1 MSAATRD
8 FDVGAAAVGG
18 AFACTVVGFVALA
31 TSGPVGPLPLAVLAI
46 ALVVGAWRLRR
57 GAGVNRASQAAT
69 LRTGLGLFLVA
80 LVVVPLHAVASGSWL
95 LGGVDLLVL
104 LLANRLF
111 ALRNEGAQ
119 TVVGHVLL
127 LSLLMLMAA
136 AVLTINFGFLGSVFL
151 FCVAGTWTAMF
162 RALWDPKA
170 RGADARVPRTVA
182 GVAIGAGVA
191 LFALTCGLF
200 ALLPRIQFQAF
211 ETGFLQVQGMSGFSE
226 EVELGALG
234 AVQLDRSPVMRVALS
249 GREIDESR
257 LYWRGMS
264 LDRYEGGGRWRVG
277 NPEETELRGRPLFG
291 SSKQRYI
298 VEPAVEDEPVVQD
311 ITFEPLDVSV
321 IFGLANMQRI
331 DGEMRLLTRN
341 TTDSI
346 FYRAARFGR
355 MRYQVYSD
363 VRAPDSAQVR
373 DEAVASVPAQYLEIS
388 PELKAAIEPL
398 AREMAGE
405 GSPWRM
411 ARRIETTLQTWDY
424 SLESVA
430 GTRPDPLEAFLLETR
445 TGWCEQYS
453 ASMVMLLRALGVPA
467 RMTNGFS
474 GGEKNEF
481 GQYWLVRNSD
491 AHSWVEVPFE
501 KSGWVIFDPT
511 PGQGPSR
518 PEFGGWLRRGFD
530 YIRLLW
536 TQRVVEYDLIDQFQI
551 LRVASKQAEAF
562 GDRVSGVFRSGA
574 AAAGWMS
581 AALALAAMAT
591 VAALRYRA
599 RTRLPADPGLR
610 AAAEARRWWT
620 LVERRF
626 RRDGIIRRAGETPR
640 ELAIRA
646 GQPAWADLY
655 YVARFGMRTLSEDE
669 RAAIARLRA
678 SL

>member
-1 MSAATRD
+1 MRAAEHELDIGKAAT
-8 FDVGAAAVGG
+8 AG
-18 AFACTVVGFVALA
+18 AFACAVVGLVALA
-31 TSGPVGPLPLAVLAI
+31 TSGPVGPLPTLVLALAVA
-46 ALVVGAWRLRR
+46 VGGWRVRH
-57 GAGVNRASQAAT
+57 GAGLEPAEAAS
-69 LRTGLGLFLVA
+69 LRTGLGVFLIA
-80 LVVVPLHAVASGSWL
+80 IVVVPVHTLATGSWL

-104 LLANRLF
+104 LQANRLL
-111 ALRNEGAQ
+111 ALRTRGAKA
-119 TVVGHVLL
+119 VVGHVLIVT
-127 LSLLMLMAA
+127 LLMLMAA
-136 AVLTINFGFLGSVFL
+136 AVLTINFAFLGSVFL
-151 FCVAGTWTAMF
+151 FCLAGTWTAMF
-162 RALWDPKA
+162 QTLWDPASK
-170 RGADARVPRTVA
+170 GPDARVPRGVA
-182 GVAIGAGVA
+182 GVSVVAGIV
-191 LFALTCGLF
+191 LFAMTCGLF

-211 ETGFLQVQGMSGFSE
+211 ESGFLQVQGMSGFSE

-234 AVQLDRSPVMRVALS
+234 SVKQDRSPVMRVALS
-249 GREIDESR
+249 GRTIGDDR

-264 LDRYEGGGRWRVG
+264 LDRYEGSGRWRVAD
-277 NPEETELRGRPLFG
+277 PEETELRGGPVFG
-291 SSKQRYI
+291 TSRQHFTI
-298 VEPAVEDEPVVQD
+298 EPVSDDPVIQD

-331 DGEMRLLTRN
+331 EGDIRLLTRN

-346 FYRAARFGR
+346 FYRATRFGR

-363 VRAPDSAQVR
+363 VRAPDLAEVR
-373 DEAVASVPAQYLEIS
+373 EEGVLDVAAPYREIS

-424 SLESVA
+424 SLEGIA
-430 GTRPDPLEAFLLETR
+430 GTREDPLEAFLLETR

-453 ASMVMLLRALGVPA
+453 ASMVMLLRALGIPA

-481 GQYWLVRNSD
+481 GGYWLVRNSD

-518 PEFGGWLRRGFD
+518 PSFGGWFKRGFD
-530 YIRLLW
+530 YVRQLW
-536 TQRVVEYDLIDQFQI
+536 TQRVVEYNLIDQFQI
-551 LRVASKQAEAF
+551 LRSASHGAEAF
-562 GDRVSGVFRSGA
+562 GQRLTNGLRSGVSA
-574 AAAGWMS
+574 ARWGIG
-581 AALALAAMAT
+581 ALALVLAA
-591 VAALRYRA
+591 VAALI
-599 RTRLPADPGLR
+599 RLRRRSRHSKDPNAR
-610 AAAEARRWWT
+610 AAAEAQRWWS

-640 ELAIRA
+640 ELAVRA
-646 GQPAWADLY
+646 GQPEWADLY
-655 YVARFGMRTLSEDE
+655 YVARFGMRTLSDGE
-669 RAAIARLRA
+669 RAAIERLRA